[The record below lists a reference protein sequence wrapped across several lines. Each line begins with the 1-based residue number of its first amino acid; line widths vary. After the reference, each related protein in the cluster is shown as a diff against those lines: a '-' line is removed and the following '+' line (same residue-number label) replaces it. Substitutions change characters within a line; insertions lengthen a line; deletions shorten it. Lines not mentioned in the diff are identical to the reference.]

1 MRHGDKDGYSEIYD
15 DNGELILH
23 PNERKLVIEEN
34 VVPTLKSTWRYYGG
48 DYLLE
53 PSKGTM
59 VLTNER
65 MVFINIPERMFAI
78 GGGEEARAMSAS
90 MEKSFELGDLSSG
103 SVQREYFEIPN
114 IEVMA
119 SERKEGAV
127 SVGVMVNVY
136 ILSSGNQFHL
146 SMVLTEDSDLLKRLM
161 NKRVDNLDELVNNL
175 KDYFRKT
182 EWMFTEQERKFYK
195 DVDLSVPEG
204 TGKDFMGG
212 MSQEIPAV
220 PSSPKKTL
228 EPSSTFD
235 PKIPQARIGDRVGQK
250 SVEYFNTLFRKG
262 LIKEEI
268 FRRLMSQYGIDA
280 DIQISNPFAKEGV
293 SPDNGSSTS
302 VESEGG
308 VPDGEMGES
317 DDELLGLLDDTLADF
332 SDDVEEAEPVT
343 NGEDTLEEQDPT
355 VGETPDE
362 DVVEDVEPEEGE
374 AEVQDEAPEE
384 SKPKK
389 RRVVRRKAK

>member
-1 MRHGDKDGYSEIYD
+1 MKHGDKDGYNEIYD

-53 PSKGTM
+53 PSKGSII
-59 VLTNER
+59 LTNER

-78 GGGEEARAMSAS
+78 GGGEEARAMSSS
-90 MEKSFELGDLSSG
+90 MERNFELGDLSSG
-103 SVQREYFEIPN
+103 SALREYFEIPN
-114 IEVMA
+114 IEIMA

-161 NKRVDNLDELVNNL
+161 NKKVDNLDELVNNL

-182 EWMFTEQERKFYK
+182 EWMFTEQERKFYMDMDVSMPEASRK
-195 DVDLSVPEG
+195 DM
-204 TGKDFMGG
+204 TGG
-212 MSQEIPAV
+212 MSPEIPTV
-220 PSSPKKTL
+220 PSAPRKSVETPK
-228 EPSSTFD
+228 TFD
-235 PKIPQARIGDRVGQK
+235 PRIPAARIGDRVGEK

-268 FRRLMSQYGIDA
+268 FRRLMSQYGIDP
-280 DIQISNPFAKEGV
+280 DIQISNPYAMRGP
-293 SPDNGSSTS
+293 SPDNGIGARVASPGQRTDTGTS
-302 VESEGG
+302 EEVDE
-308 VPDGEMGES
+308 
-317 DDELLGLLDDTLADF
+317 ELLGLLDDTLADF
-332 SDDVEEAEPVT
+332 SDDVEEAEPVP
-343 NGEDTLEEQDPT
+343 NGSRKVDPGQEEEIDEEEDPED
-355 VGETPDE
+355 DE
-362 DVVEDVEPEEGE
+362 VEDNTPS
-374 AEVQDEAPEE
+374 APLVR
-384 SKPKK
+384 KK
-389 RRVVRRKAK
+389 RIVRRTAR